1 MMPTSHPSILPPR
14 DIPMLPTRVADANA
28 IPAAARQTDGIYEY
42 IVAQTAGR
50 PI

>member
-1 MMPTSHPSILPPR
+1 MISNRKASMLPPL

-28 IPAAARQTDGIYEY
+28 IPAATRQTDEIYEY
-42 IVAQTAGR
+42 IVAQTGGR